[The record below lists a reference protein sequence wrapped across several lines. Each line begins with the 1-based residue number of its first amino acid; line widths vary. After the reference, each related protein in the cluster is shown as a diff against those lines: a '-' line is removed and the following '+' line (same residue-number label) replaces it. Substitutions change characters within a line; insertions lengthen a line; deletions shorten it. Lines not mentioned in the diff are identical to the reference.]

1 MAVKLEL
8 YRVFKEVAE
17 TGNISAAAKNLYISQ
32 SAVSQSIKQLETA
45 LQARLFARSPRG
57 VTLTGE
63 GQMLYQYVR
72 NALGLLAT
80 GEDKLSQAQQ
90 LLLGTLTI
98 GASDTV
104 TGQFLTPYLDEFH
117 HQHPGIRLKIVSGR
131 SAKVV
136 SMLRS
141 GAVDIAFASSPK
153 DSTLETWPCFATHSV
168 FVAGKNYHCDFDK
181 IYTRQEM
188 AEFPLI
194 LLERKASSRVF
205 LEQEFLKAG
214 VTLTPEI
221 ELSSRQLLVTLAGIG
236 LGVAGVTLEFVRKD
250 LESGDIRLLKTDFT
264 IPERSV
270 DMCTLKEVPPTAAAT
285 AFMEMVRRDMRDME
299 TFLFLFEML
308 GTIAFAASG
317 AVLGVR
323 KGLDVFG
330 VCILG
335 LTTACG
341 GGMVRDVLLG
351 NTPPA
356 AFQNP
361 TASAVAVVTSLT
373 MFLSGVRHLLMG
385 NQRRYDLFM
394 LLMDSAG
401 LGIFTVMGVRVVW
414 NCVEAPS
421 LYLLVFV
428 GVLTGVGGGLLR
440 DVMAGDMPYI
450 FVKHIYACASLV
462 GAVICG
468 VLRQSA
474 GEMTAMLVGAAAVFA
489 IRCLSAHYR
498 WNLPHPNA

>member
-153 DSTLETWPCFATHSV
+153 DSTLETWPCFTTHSV

-194 LLERKASSRVF
+194 LLERKASSRLYLEKYF
-205 LEQEFLKAG
+205 LQNGLR
-214 VTLTPEI
+214 LNPEI
-221 ELSSRQLLVTLAGIG
+221 ELGARSLLVDLAAIG
-236 LGVAGVTLEFVRKD
+236 FGVAGVTEEFVKNELSSGKLRK
-250 LESGDIRLLKTDFT
+250 LKTDFS
-264 IPERSV
+264 IPPRSV
-270 DMCTLKEVPPTAAAT
+270 DL
-285 AFMEMVRRDMRDME
+285 
-299 TFLFLFEML
+299 
-308 GTIAFAASG
+308 
-317 AVLGVR
+317 
-323 KGLDVFG
+323 
-330 VCILG
+330 
-335 LTTACG
+335 
-341 GGMVRDVLLG
+341 
-351 NTPPA
+351 
-356 AFQNP
+356 
-361 TASAVAVVTSLT
+361 
-373 MFLSGVRHLLMG
+373 
-385 NQRRYDLFM
+385 
-394 LLMDSAG
+394 
-401 LGIFTVMGVRVVW
+401 
-414 NCVEAPS
+414 CV
-421 LYLLVFV
+421 
-428 GVLTGVGGGLLR
+428 LR
-440 DVMAGDMPYI
+440 DVP
-450 FVKHIYACASLV
+450 
-462 GAVICG
+462 
-468 VLRQSA
+468 QTSA
-474 GEMTAMLVGAAAVFA
+474 AQRFMQFIE
-489 IRCLSAHYR
+489 S
-498 WNLPHPNA
+498 NL